1 MTKTLFYIIVFSQIW
16 LSIGSTFA
24 HLVTQDIEYVE
35 LIGEEEKEKEKEL
48 EKEIEK
54 IHNSAYHH
62 ESSSVDICESIALIS
77 KLNSLGRVH
86 LQNNTPPP
94 EDVTFFS

>member
-24 HLVTQDIEYVE
+24 HLVSQDIEYVE
-35 LIGEEEKEKEKEL
+35 MIGDEEKEL

-54 IHNSAYHH
+54 IQQTTYYSVFNDSAIN
-62 ESSSVDICESIALIS
+62 ELGALLS
-77 KLNSLGRVH
+77 NLDTQGRVH

-94 EDVTFFS
+94 EDILFFS